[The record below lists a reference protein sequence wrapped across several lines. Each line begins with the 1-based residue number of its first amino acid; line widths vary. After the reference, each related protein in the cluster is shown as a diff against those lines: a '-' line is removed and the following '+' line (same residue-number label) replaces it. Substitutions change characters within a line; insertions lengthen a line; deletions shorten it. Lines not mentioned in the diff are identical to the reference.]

1 MMKDFVQL
9 DRQEM
14 IDLRD
19 TRVDHHFGILRDGHR
34 PLEDLRDKFL
44 YQILP
49 PLSRGRLG
57 AETPL
62 AYDFVQQPTLFS
74 FDRSGG
80 SVLNFRD
87 FSHWTPPRCPV
98 HPSIGLACRYCL
110 LPPKES
116 LPACHS
122 LGACRANPRV
132 GFANRGAPSGALPA
146 SRYCPVQNRPFF

>member
-19 TRVDHHFGILRDGHR
+19 TRVDHHFRILRHGHR

-44 YQILP
+44 YQILS
-49 PLSRGRLG
+49 PLSCGRLG
-57 AETPL
+57 AEAPL
-62 AYDFVQQPTLFS
+62 AYDFIQQPTLFR

-80 SVLNFRD
+80 RGLNLRD
-87 FSHWTPPRCPV
+87 FSHWSPPRCPA

-110 LPPKES
+110 RPPKES

-122 LGACRANPRV
+122 PEACPVNPPV
-132 GFANRGAPSGALPA
+132 GFA
-146 SRYCPVQNRPFF
+146 